1 MARSTDFMARAMAG
15 YGSVVAILAIGMVF
29 TIVRLDAV
37 ASAQSAH
44 IRSEENKITIAERLR
59 WSGELIV
66 STGRG
71 YLIAG
76 DPHLLARL
84 RAAEAEFER
93 GVRALQADS
102 AHPNAV
108 RLVAVVER
116 AASRFTGQQQ
126 QLVAARQ
133 RGEAVAGLVRRF
145 ETTLLPLRGEL
156 ARALERL
163 VRYKQAAIVTAYEQA
178 ASDRTQLRIS
188 MYVLLAVLVLMG
200 LTVGW
205 SFARLLGRSYRK
217 EQDALE
223 AARRALAARDELMGI
238 VAHDLRNPLGAISMK
253 AALLRKLAESEP
265 TRLQAA
271 SIESVTMR
279 MEYLIKSML
288 DVSTM
293 EAGCFSVTP
302 APCSVARIL
311 RETTE
316 MFASLAA
323 SRQVRLEQRVDES
336 GLAIL
341 ADRERVLQVLSNLLG
356 NALKFTPPGGQVTL
370 WVERQGP
377 AIRFAVIDTGPGIRG
392 ENLAH
397 VFDRFWKDE
406 APGKKGTGLGLFIAK
421 GIVDAH
427 GGQICAESEPGRGA
441 RFYFTLPICEPAPST
456 ELVAEPH
463 GPLPSI

>member
-1 MARSTDFMARAMAG
+1 MARSTDFTTRAMAG
-15 YGSVVAILAIGMVF
+15 YGAVVAILAVGMVF
-29 TIVRLDAV
+29 TIVRLDTV

-84 RAAEAEFER
+84 RAAEVEFEQ
-93 GVRALQADS
+93 GVRALKADG
-102 AHPNAV
+102 AHPHAA

-116 AASRFTGQQQ
+116 AGSRFTAQQE
-126 QLVAARQ
+126 QLVTARQ
-133 RGEAVAGLVRRF
+133 RGEKVEGLVRRF
-145 ETTLLPLRGEL
+145 ETALLPLRGEF

-163 VRYKQAAIVTAYEQA
+163 VAYKEAAIAAAYEQA
-178 ASDRTQLRIS
+178 AIERTRLTIS

-200 LTVGW
+200 LGVGW
-205 SFARLLGRSYRK
+205 RFARLLGRSYRK

-238 VAHDLRNPLGAISMK
+238 VAHDLRNPLGAIAMK
-253 AALLRKLAESEP
+253 AALLQKLAESEP

-271 SIESVTMR
+271 SIESVTTR

-293 EAGCFSVTP
+293 EARRFSVMP
-302 APCSVARIL
+302 APCSVARIA
-311 RETTE
+311 RETSE

-323 SRQVRLEQRVDES
+323 QRQVRLEQRVDGS

-356 NALKFTPPGGQVTL
+356 NALKFTPAGGQVTL
-370 WVERQGP
+370 SVERQGP
-377 AIRFAVIDTGPGIRG
+377 VVRFAVVDTGPGIAG

-406 APGKKGTGLGLFIAK
+406 TPGKKGTGLGLFIAK
-421 GIVDAH
+421 GIIDAH
-427 GGQICAESEPGRGA
+427 DGRIWAESEPGRGA
-441 RFYFTLPICEPAPST
+441 RFYFTLPICEPARAT
-456 ELVAEPH
+456 EPVVEPH
-463 GPLPSI
+463 GPVPSI